1 MYRRPPRSTRT
12 DTLFPYT
19 TLFRSVLAEDR
30 QFVGDRELGRLAGQ
44 RGLFEIRRALWRRL
58 RRDLVRGRLAGDEAD
73 VFLVPRQRPR
83 VRDPRPHR
91 LALGHGVGVD
101 GPPLGHAQP
110 PRQTSA
116 APFFQPGP
124 PDRLLVRLGPF
135 PQAGGD
141 T

>member
-30 QFVGDRELGRLAGQ
+30 QFVGDRELGRLAGL

-73 VFLVPRQRPR
+73 VFLVPRQRLR

-91 LALGHGVGVD
+91 LALGQGRGVD
-101 GPPLGHAQP
+101 GQLLGHAQP
-110 PRQTSA
+110 KRSEE
-116 APFFQPGP
+116 
-124 PDRLLVRLGPF
+124 RR
-135 PQAGGD
+135 AGEEGVHTD
-141 T
+141 ISR